1 MPTFREDLERFL
13 ESGEFDR
20 HDSLFVSDTP
30 SSMIMLGMKQL
41 PIFIT
46 KRHVVDVLHP
56 KDPSHSHWHGLGKE
70 DLLAIPE
77 LLASPAII
85 FDSVSRGDSLV
96 FVLAAT
102 DEDSLPLIAAIKPNG
117 ESWYDCELVASN
129 HLMSVYGKNDLC
141 SLVEKAVR
149 DDHVLFVDEEKT
161 KDLASEAQLQLL
173 RFLEGLPMNTI
184 IHPSQA
190 VLRSNPPDD
199 IPETD
204 LEEAMAED
212 RSPEPDPAAFEDAKR
227 ALMGGKEFYSPES
240 GFYVA
245 SRMIDEEPNI
255 VYYRKSLDEI
265 KEFVAV
271 LEGHG
276 VELANGAVAPSRLFL
291 PDDFYVALP
300 QSELPSMLDAAAAQI
315 AGGGWIEVGED
326 IDSFIARCDAA
337 APEGTAPPAVRQ
349 TGCLA
354 SRDAPSARRASLDRD
369 LKAASDSAR
378 AQRHDSIRSVKA
390 SKKHSELEG
399 M

>member
-13 ESGEFDR
+13 ESGELDR

-30 SSMIMLGMKQL
+30 SSMIMLGMRQL

-46 KRHVVDVLHP
+46 KKHVMDALHP
-56 KDPSHSHWHGLGKE
+56 KDPNHSHWHGLGKE
-70 DLLAIPE
+70 DLLAVPE

-102 DEDSLPLIAAIKPNG
+102 DEDDLPLIAAIKPNG

-129 HLMSVYGKNDLC
+129 HLMSVYGKNDIC

-184 IHPSQA
+184 IHPSHA
-190 VLRSNPPDD
+190 VLRSNPSEN

-204 LEEAMAED
+204 LEEAMAEE
-212 RSPEPDPAAFEDAKR
+212 RFSEPDPAALEDAKR
-227 ALMGGKEFYSPES
+227 ALAGGKEFYSPES
-240 GFYVA
+240 GFYVS
-245 SRMIDEEPNI
+245 SRMIDEKPNI
-255 VYYRKSLDEI
+255 VYYRKSLEGI

-271 LEGHG
+271 LKSHG
-276 VELANGAVAPSRLFL
+276 VELENGAVAPSQLFL
-291 PDDFYVALP
+291 SDDFYAAFP
-300 QSELPSMLDAAAAQI
+300 QGELPSMLDAAAAQI
-315 AGGGWIEVGED
+315 AGGGWIEAGED

-337 APEGTAPPAVRQ
+337 APEKAAAPAVRQ
-349 TGCLA
+349 TGRLA

-369 LKAASDSAR
+369 LKTASDSAR
-378 AQRHDSIRSVKA
+378 AQSRDSIRSLKT
-390 SKKHSELEG
+390 SKKRSEPEG